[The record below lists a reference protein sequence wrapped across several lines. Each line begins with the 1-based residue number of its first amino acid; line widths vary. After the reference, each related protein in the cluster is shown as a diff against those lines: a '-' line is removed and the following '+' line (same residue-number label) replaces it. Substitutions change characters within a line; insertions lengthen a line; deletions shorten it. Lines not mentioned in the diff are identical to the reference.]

1 MTEYEAISLFNETF
15 SNLVQVL
22 LAHISILSAFLV
34 MCYFAADK
42 LNRVLVAIVIAL
54 FSLSALML
62 IIQINFLRTDLL
74 NLYIVILDIQSSNA
88 DGNVWFGNTPPWIM
102 QIQTAVQNVVTI
114 GGYFGCIAFFYY
126 QRATNNSEGGT

>member
-22 LAHISILSAFLV
+22 LAYISIMSAFLV

-42 LNRVLVAIVIAL
+42 LNRVLATIVITL

-62 IIQINFLRTDLL
+62 ITQVNFLRTDLS
-74 NLYIVILDIQSSNA
+74 NIFTVILNIQSANA
-88 DGNVWFGNTPPWIM
+88 EGSVWFGNTPLWTLK
-102 QIQTAVQNVVTI
+102 IQTIVQNLITI
-114 GGYFGCIAFFYY
+114 GGYLGCIAFFYY
-126 QRATNNSEGGT
+126 QRATNKNEVVT